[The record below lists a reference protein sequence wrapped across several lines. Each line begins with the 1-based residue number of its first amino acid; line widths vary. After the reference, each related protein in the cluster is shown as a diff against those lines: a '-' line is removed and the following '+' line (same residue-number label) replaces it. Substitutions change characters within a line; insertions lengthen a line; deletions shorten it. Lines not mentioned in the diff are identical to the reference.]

1 MSQKPK
7 VAFFDF
13 ACCEGCQLQIADLEE
28 EIIGLVGLVDVVE
41 FREVLTGSAPEYDVA
56 FIEGSITRPE
66 DEARV
71 KDIRA
76 RSKLLVSLGAC
87 ACTGGVNKLKNLR
100 DLTTVRREVYGDKW
114 EMPHLATYPTKAV
127 HEVVKVDAFVP
138 GCPINRQEF
147 LTVVKALA
155 MGLTPKLP
163 DYPVCVECKKR
174 DIVCLYERGLTCL
187 GPVTRAGCDAICPAN
202 GVPCDGCRG
211 SVPDPNRNSMKEVL
225 EKHHIPLEAIMR
237 KFTIF
242 ALDPE
247 AGGGGTQKNA
257 EAGR

>member
-1 MSQKPK
+1 MSGKPK

-41 FREVLTGSAPEYDVA
+41 FREVLTGSAPAYDVA

-66 DEARV
+66 DETRL

-76 RSKLLVSLGAC
+76 RSKLLAAFGAC

-100 DLTTVRREVYGDKW
+100 DLTTVRKEVYGDKW
-114 EMPHLATYPTKAV
+114 DMPHLATYPTKAV

-147 LTVVKALA
+147 MTIVKSLV
-155 MGLTPKLP
+155 MGLAPKLP

-187 GPVTRAGCDAICPAN
+187 GPVARAGCDAICPAN
-202 GVPCDGCRG
+202 GAPCEACRG
-211 SVPDPNRNSMKEVL
+211 GVPDPNRNSMKEVL
-225 EKHHIPLEAIMR
+225 TKYNVPLDAIMR
-237 KFTIF
+237 KFTIYAF
-242 ALDPE
+242 DPE
-247 AGGGGTQKNA
+247 AG
-257 EAGR
+257 R